1 MQLRAHVYPQ
11 GSPTRLRHISFRGT
25 CLKNT
30 CFMFFLFFSTCLPTR
45 ALGTRVLC
53 LFCLSTNTRSFY
65 FSEYEILTA
74 ELVNPKY
81 WNHSWLAP
89 FLGHDS
95 TRNHPPKMP
104 NSQHLHVTNI
114 PRHTDCLSPLIPIIA
129 LIPHLCSQPQPCDT
143 NKLYTFIPLEHNGS
157 HKKLCQNV
165 HRWSCVMD

>member
-1 MQLRAHVYPQ
+1 MQLRTHVYPQ

-45 ALGTRVLC
+45 ALGTCVLC

-81 WNHSWLAP
+81 WHRSWLAP
-89 FLGHDS
+89 FLGSDS
-95 TRNHPPKMP
+95 TRNRPPEKA
-104 NSQHLHVTNI
+104 NSYDPAPVTINQCACGVI
-114 PRHTDCLSPLIPIIA
+114 PRGHSI
-129 LIPHLCSQPQPCDT
+129 
-143 NKLYTFIPLEHNGS
+143 
-157 HKKLCQNV
+157 V
-165 HRWSCVMD
+165 